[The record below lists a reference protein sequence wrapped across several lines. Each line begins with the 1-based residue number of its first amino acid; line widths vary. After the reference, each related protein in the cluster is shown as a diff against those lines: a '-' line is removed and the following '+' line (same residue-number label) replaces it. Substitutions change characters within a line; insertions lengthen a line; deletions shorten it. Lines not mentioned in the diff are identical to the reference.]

1 MPGTLSIALNGK
13 KATGDVTATDGFTKC
28 ASTVPVNVQHL
39 KKGKWKTVAGV
50 LTKAD
55 GSYKAVGLTEK
66 GKYRA
71 VAKKTTLSS
80 GDVCS
85 KDISPV
91 VKK

>member
-1 MPGTLSIALNGK
+1 
-13 KATGDVTATDGFTKC
+13 VR
-28 ASTVPVNVQHL
+28 
-39 KKGKWKTVAGV
+39 
-50 LTKAD
+50 D
-55 GSYKAVGLTEK
+55 GSYKAVGLTED

-71 VAKKTTLSS
+71 VAKKTTLAS